1 MSDNG
6 ILGSATQAVGQ
17 RTIMRNVYLWMTGGL
32 TLTGVVALGVSS
44 NPAFVRA
51 IFSSPVVFIFL
62 ILAQLGIVI
71 FLSARIMRMS
81 TMAAT
86 ASFIGY
92 AALTGLTLSVIFL
105 AYTSADITLAFFV
118 AAGTFAGTSLY
129 GLVTKRD
136 LTGVGHY
143 LGMALWG
150 IIIASVINLLIGSS
164 GLYYLISFV
173 GVGVF
178 VGLTAYDTQR
188 IAAMSRKLSSTAG
201 EADFLKLSILGA
213 LKLYLDFINL
223 FLFLLRI
230 FGRRR

>member
-1 MSDNG
+1 MADH
-6 ILGSATQAVGQ
+6 SAFGAAAQAVRE

-32 TLTGVVALGVSS
+32 ALTGVVALGVSS
-44 NPAFVRA
+44 NPSIIRTLV
-51 IFSSPVVFIFL
+51 SNPMLFIFL

-86 ASFIGY
+86 AGFVAY
-92 AALTGLTLSVIFL
+92 AALTGLTLSMIFL
-105 AYTSADITLAFFV
+105 AYTAADITLAFFV
-118 AAGTFAGTSLY
+118 AAGTFAGMSVW
-129 GLVTKRD
+129 GLVTRRD
-136 LTGVGHY
+136 LSGLGHY

-150 IIIASVINLLIGSS
+150 LIIASVVNLLLGTS
-164 GLYYLISFV
+164 GLYYVISFV
-173 GVGVF
+173 GVAVF

-188 IAAMSRKLSSTAG
+188 IAAMSRELSPTVG
-201 EADFLKLSILGA
+201 EADFVRLSILGA